1 MHKGSCIVPSLH
13 CLILH
18 CDFKAAQS
26 KAVLKQ
32 HEIFHDTWRSK
43 DGWNFAMPQAPSW
56 GHLPQK
62 FLCLRIALSLN
73 LVSPRSLCLTADDHA
88 GILGLVQRPTRGV
101 QCPVRGLKEPRMS
114 TRHKADIVHDPWGT
128 MTWRAITSGNWTP
141 TGRPQGI
148 SNGTKYLHMHDGI
161 ESLVALGNTY
171 LETPIPK
178 SNL

>member
-1 MHKGSCIVPSLH
+1 
-13 CLILH
+13 
-18 CDFKAAQS
+18 
-26 KAVLKQ
+26 
-32 HEIFHDTWRSK
+32 
-43 DGWNFAMPQAPSW
+43 
-56 GHLPQK
+56 
-62 FLCLRIALSLN
+62 
-73 LVSPRSLCLTADDHA
+73 
-88 GILGLVQRPTRGV
+88 
-101 QCPVRGLKEPRMS
+101 MS